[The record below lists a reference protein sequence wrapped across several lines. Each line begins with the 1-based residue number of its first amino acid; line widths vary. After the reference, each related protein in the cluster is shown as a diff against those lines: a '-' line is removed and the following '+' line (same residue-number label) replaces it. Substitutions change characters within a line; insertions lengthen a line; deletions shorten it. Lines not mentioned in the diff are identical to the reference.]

1 MRIRGPKTVGSLLRG
16 NAGFTLIEAVFSGSI
31 LVVVAA
37 GVYTVTLNYLKQK
50 SLITSVDQ
58 MMEFN
63 KGFPL
68 YLNTQLGDNF
78 SPQTCEKSL
87 KDFWEDWAGA
97 NPPLYRN
104 MRLRPLTSP
113 VYDYVRQKFLV
124 GELLDDCSSPSLTVT
139 ELRNLES
146 IRWCFALEPDS
157 GGASTGSLSGSFAAQ
172 NDVVVQVLLEFVD
185 RSSNS
190 RKTCQLFAALNPE
203 LREIRGIVDIFHT
216 NARLGNKRIMR
227 DRLIFDTIL
236 PNGSSAT
243 SSPIP
248 TASPFAGQ

>member
-124 GELLDDCSSPSLTVT
+124 GELLDDCSSPALTAT
-139 ELRNLES
+139 GLRNLES

-157 GGASTGSLSGSFAAQ
+157 SLSGSFTAQ

-190 RKTCQLFAALNPE
+190 RKTCQLFAGLNPE
-203 LREIRGIVDIFHT
+203 LREIRGFIDVFHT

-236 PNGSSAT
+236 PIGSSAT
-243 SSPIP
+243 SSP
-248 TASPFAGQ
+248 FAGP